1 MKKAKKKKLSLRQK
15 TQAKQPEEEEKLPPA
30 LRFTPTAWAKLIW
43 FRDHGDTEIGGFGIT
58 PAPGSD
64 LLLIQDFVT
73 VTQSVTAVSVSFDD
87 EAVADFFEDQV
98 DAGRK
103 PEQFARFWIHTHPGD
118 CPEPSCVDEDTFSR
132 VFGSCDWAV
141 MVIVAR
147 NGKTFARLRFS
158 VGPKGEMLIPVEVD
172 YSVPFEAS
180 THKTWEQEYG
190 ANIEPEPLTT
200 EIFGH
205 GAADQR
211 DHETW
216 LEELEPTVEQEEL
229 ELLARTQDMSPD
241 ELEDL
246 FNNEVMI

>member
-1 MKKAKKKKLSLRQK
+1 MKKKARKKQCPAQQIL
-15 TQAKQPEEEEKLPPA
+15 AKQPKEATTLHPV
-30 LRFTPTAWAKLIW
+30 LRFTPTAWAKLQ
-43 FRDHGDTEIGGFGIT
+43 FFCHHSNTEIGGFGIS
-58 PAPGSD
+58 PGSD
-64 LLLIQDFVT
+64 LLLVEDLVT
-73 VTQSVTAVSVSFDD
+73 VKQSVTAVSVSFDD
-87 EAVADFFEDQV
+87 EAVADLFEEQV

-103 PEQFARFWIHTHPGD
+103 PEQFARIWLHTHPGD
-118 CPEPSCVDEDTFSR
+118 SAHPSCVDEETFGR

-147 NGKTFARLRFS
+147 DGKTFARLRFNI
-158 VGPKGEMLIPVEVD
+158 GPKGEMLIPVEVD

-241 ELEDL
+241 ELEDY
-246 FNNEVMI
+246 FSNNEVMI